1 MSPYRGPDP
10 TRMTTQFAG
19 LQAYVG
25 QTVIWRE
32 WITASASSVSAYLAG
47 AGKVDTWREQ
57 QITALIAAV
66 GQGNAPTFRE
76 QMAPGGQ
83 IMAGDM
89 MLSTREQMG
98 VQDQVVW
105 RGVTYRIEGDPL
117 PYRAGGLLWY
127 NTYIRRGD
135 ATG

>member
-1 MSPYRGPDP
+1 MTYRGPDP
-10 TRMTTQFAG
+10 SRMSTQFAG
-19 LQAYVG
+19 LQAYAG
-25 QTVIWRE
+25 QTVTWRS
-32 WITASASSVSAYLAG
+32 WIAASASSTSAYLAG
-47 AGKVDTWREQ
+47 AGRVDTWREQ

-66 GQGNAPTFRE
+66 GQGNAPSFRE
-76 QMAPGGQ
+76 NAAPGGQ

-89 MLSTREQMG
+89 TLSTRERLG

-105 RGVTYRIEGDPL
+105 RGVTYRIEGDPQ
-117 PYRAGGLLWY
+117 PYRAGGHLWY